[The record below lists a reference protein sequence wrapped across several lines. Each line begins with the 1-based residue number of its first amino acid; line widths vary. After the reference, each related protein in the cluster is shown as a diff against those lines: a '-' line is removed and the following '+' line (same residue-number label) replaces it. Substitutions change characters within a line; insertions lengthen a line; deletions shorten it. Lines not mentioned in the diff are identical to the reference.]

1 MFLFLQN
8 PQQFAS
14 TPVHRSQDEL
24 NDIEAENV
32 SQPAIQV
39 TQPESVSEIPASSKS
54 PSTSSTSQDIVTHNH
69 SPYLEVR
76 DRYPQPDVVT
86 CSSTSD
92 ISSQVSAH
100 TEVPK
105 VEGEKCSN
113 AISTAYTDHFVS
125 ATEQIKCS
133 SSGAKFQD
141 KVHGI
146 AFYVP
151 PGAVN
156 DGSYMVLEFG
166 VAIAGPFTYPD
177 SIIPVS
183 PILWVQVQCSSDQ
196 NELKKPIEITLPHAV
211 NCNEGSSLLHFMCAS
226 KQKHQVTF
234 QRSHKRAMIS
244 PNKGTL
250 LSKLSKQQYFFCIG
264 GKFCQEII
272 AKTQYCIIRVSP
284 RQSIENAWKIHFF
297 ITYTLPA
304 CKEVGSKHGLILNI
318 SYSITCL
325 CLHMYLQMVRQQFGD
340 DYTVSVSSFHFDT
353 SNGKRPSIDVDFQ
366 RILPE
371 KWTIMKEGTYQQ
383 VC

>member
-1 MFLFLQN
+1 MDNGGHSRNLQPGFL
-8 PQQFAS
+8 S
-14 TPVHRSQDEL
+14 TI
-24 NDIEAENV
+24 DIEALKD
-32 SQPAIQV
+32 PL
-39 TQPESVSEIPASSKS
+39 P
-54 PSTSSTSQDIVTHNH
+54 DIV
-69 SPYLEVR
+69 L
-76 DRYPQPDVVT
+76 
-86 CSSTSD
+86 CSSTS
-92 ISSQVSAH
+92 SSQLSKSLSTSDVSSQLSAPAD
-100 TEVPK
+100 VPK
-105 VEGEKCSN
+105 IEGEKCS
-113 AISTAYTDHFVS
+113 ISTAYTDHFVS
-125 ATEQIKCS
+125 ATERIKCS

-151 PGAVN
+151 PGAVD

-166 VAIAGPFTYPD
+166 VAIVGPFTYPD
-177 SIIPVS
+177 SIMPVS

-196 NELKKPIEITLPHAV
+196 DKLKKPIEITLPHAL

-226 KQKHQVTF
+226 KQKYQVKYHVTF

-264 GKFCQEII
+264 GKFCREII

-284 RQSIENAWKIHFF
+284 RQSIEKAWKIHFF
-297 ITYTLPA
+297 ITYALPA
-304 CKEVGSKHGLILNI
+304 CEEVGSKHVLILNT
-318 SYSITCL
+318 SYSIMCL

-340 DYTVSVSSFHFDT
+340 DYTASVSSFHFDT

>member
-1 MFLFLQN
+1 MDNGGHPRNLQPSFL
-8 PQQFAS
+8 S
-14 TPVHRSQDEL
+14 TI
-24 NDIEAENV
+24 DIEALKH
-32 SQPAIQV
+32 PL
-39 TQPESVSEIPASSKS
+39 P
-54 PSTSSTSQDIVTHNH
+54 DIV
-69 SPYLEVR
+69 L
-76 DRYPQPDVVT
+76 
-86 CSSTSD
+86 CSSTSTSQLSESSKSLSTSD
-92 ISSQVSAH
+92 VSSQLSAPAD
-100 TEVPK
+100 VPK
-105 VEGEKCSN
+105 IEGEKCS
-113 AISTAYTDHFVS
+113 ISTTYADHFIS
-125 ATEQIKCS
+125 ATERIKCS

-177 SIIPVS
+177 SIMPVS
-183 PILWVQVQCSSDQ
+183 PILWVQVQCSSGQ
-196 NELKKPIEITLPHAV
+196 EKLKKPIEITLPHAV

-226 KQKHQVTF
+226 KQKYQVKYHVTF

-250 LSKLSKQQYFFCIG
+250 LLKLSKQQYFFCIG
-264 GKFCQEII
+264 GKICREII

-284 RQSIENAWKIHFF
+284 RQSIENTWKIHFF
-297 ITYTLPA
+297 ITYALPV
-304 CKEVGSKHGLILNI
+304 CKEVSSKHGLK
-318 SYSITCL
+318 
-325 CLHMYLQMVRQQFGD
+325 LHIPSCVSVYACLQMVRQQFGD

-353 SNGKRPSIDVDFQ
+353 SNEKKPSIDVDFQ